1 MWSGLRKLGEP
12 LHKLGNRVVVSHLV
26 DLERAEGHR
35 LIKMLDDIHLL
46 HLPLHRIFQ
55 ALLGQ
60 IVVGLL
66 DGARVRSGGLL
77 LRDILFDLV

>member
-1 MWSGLRKLGEP
+1 
-12 LHKLGNRVVVSHLV
+12 
-26 DLERAEGHR
+26 
-35 LIKMLDDIHLL
+35 MLDDIHLL